1 VFSRPTAQEKT
12 VIASLTSAPTAADP
26 PDLVT
31 PDADLTEVGPESIG
45 PLPFLA
51 VRLRVAS

>member
-26 PDLVT
+26 PALVT